1 MPVIGKRKA
10 SPRKNFLKVLAT
22 LTQSSGNSIVIAP
35 LIARGNE
42 SKGFVISGELKSVEN
57 RKFFMLLFLTW
68 TEMWPEITCQS
79 SASEREMLKFP
90 RNL

>member
-57 RKFFMLLFLTW
+57 
-68 TEMWPEITCQS
+68 
-79 SASEREMLKFP
+79 
-90 RNL
+90 